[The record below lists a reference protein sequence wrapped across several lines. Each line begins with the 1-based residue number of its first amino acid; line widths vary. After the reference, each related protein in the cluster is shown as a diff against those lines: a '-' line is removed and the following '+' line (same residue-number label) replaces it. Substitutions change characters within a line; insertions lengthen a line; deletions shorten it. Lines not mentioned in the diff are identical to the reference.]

1 MAKHFRTMPASPA
14 SVQGQ
19 QAAVVKQQ
27 KCMAARNEAKAR
39 EIHTVAVLAAS
50 DMSQDK
56 TPDDTHHASREVMD
70 LSMTDCTIYH
80 ITFAHN

>member
-1 MAKHFRTMPASPA
+1 MAKQFRTMPASPA

-50 DMSQDK
+50 D

-70 LSMTDCTIYH
+70 LNITDCTIYH